1 MTLTKRW
8 CIIYIV
14 SYRKEMIQLDKLKLK
29 ALRVNSGMTQ
39 GEAAEQIGVERTTLL
54 NWEKYKTFPRAPQL
68 KKICD
73 VYNCT
78 ISDIFFP

>member
-1 MTLTKRW
+1 M
-8 CIIYIV
+8 YNNIV

-29 ALRVNSGMTQ
+29 ALRVNSEMTQ
-39 GEAAEQIGVERTTLL
+39 DEAAAQIGVARTTLL
-54 NWEKYKTFPRAPQL
+54 NWEKCKTFPRTSQL

-78 ISDIFFP
+78 ISDILLP